1 MKSSTTIE
9 DLFQGNQIKVPAYQR
24 SYSWDTEFDQSK
36 SSKQVN
42 TFLSDLEEYSKT
54 NSKIPYYFGHF
65 LFEKTDN
72 NVFNVVDGQQRMTT
86 IVIFIAVLFKR
97 LKELKKVENVEGLSK
112 EQFKIYQNII
122 KRQVKYVFT
131 TVDYDERAFKDYI
144 IDQIKVNDLL
154 LKTESARRFV
164 NAFKFFEKHLSVKNE
179 KELLKLLNILKNASC
194 TTHTVRNES
203 EAIQMFI
210 FQNNRGKKPST
221 LEIIKAEFIFHVHLY
236 ANDTDRKD
244 LIEEI
249 RQRFEVIY
257 EAISSIE
264 YKIHEDDVLKY
275 TVRYFFN
282 KLWEDNPQERIQK
295 SLTDKTLSIKFIQDF
310 TADLAESFEYLKQ
323 FFNIDEKKS
332 HVIHSII
339 SLGQIGV
346 AIPFI
351 LKSYFFNLNLSE
363 REKLCS
369 ALEII
374 LLRHRLI
381 GTRADIISRLTDVYE
396 KFNRANPSIMPIIER
411 IEYLKEPDHW
421 WYSYWNN
428 EVLENALNNRIQ
440 YGTAKY
446 LLWKYENYLESQEK
460 KGYQFRRYD
469 AIIAPELEH
478 IAPQTPKNNE
488 RVASG
493 YPEYDDEFKSE
504 YLNCLGN
511 YLLISKSHNS
521 SIGNSNFK
529 SKRDSYEKSPLAQQR
544 EVFTMTVDRR
554 KWSKVLI
561 KKRHEKI
568 VNFLLASI

>member
-1 MKSSTTIE
+1 
-9 DLFQGNQIKVPAYQR
+9 
-24 SYSWDTEFDQSK
+24 
-36 SSKQVN
+36 
-42 TFLSDLEEYSKT
+42 
-54 NSKIPYYFGHF
+54 
-65 LFEKTDN
+65 
-72 NVFNVVDGQQRMTT
+72 
-86 IVIFIAVLFKR
+86 
-97 LKELKKVENVEGLSK
+97 
-112 EQFKIYQNII
+112 
-122 KRQVKYVFT
+122 
-131 TVDYDERAFKDYI
+131 
-144 IDQIKVNDLL
+144 
-154 LKTESARRFV
+154 SAKRFV
-164 NAFKFFEKHLSVKNE
+164 NAFKFFEKYLSLKDEND
-179 KELLKLLNILKNASC
+179 LLKLLNIVRNASC
-194 TTHTVRNES
+194 TTHTVIDES

-221 LEIIKAEFIFHVHLY
+221 LEIIKAEFMFHVHLY
-236 ANDTDRKD
+236 ANDADRKE

-264 YKIHEDDVLKY
+264 YKIHEDDVLRY

-295 SLTDKTLSIKFIQDF
+295 SLTDKTLSIKFIKDF
-310 TADLAESFEYLKQ
+310 TSVLAESFEYLKQ
-323 FFNIDEKKS
+323 FFNIDEKNS
-332 HVIHSII
+332 HAIHSII

-351 LKSYFFNLNLSE
+351 LKSYFFNLDLSE

-381 GTRADIISRLTDVYE
+381 GTRADIISRLKDVYE
-396 KFNRANPSIMPIIER
+396 KFDKNTPSIIPIIKR
-411 IEYLKEPDHW
+411 IEYLKVTDSW

-428 EVLENALNNRIQ
+428 GELENALNNRIQ
-440 YGTAKY
+440 HGTAKY

-469 AIIAPELEH
+469 SIIAPELEH

-488 RVASG
+488 RVANG

-529 SKRDSYEKSPLAQQR
+529 SKRDSYKKSPLAQQR
-544 EVFTMTVDRR
+544 EVFIMTDGRI
-554 KWSKVLI
+554 KWSKILI
-561 KKRHEKI
+561 KKRHKKI
-568 VNFLLASI
+568 VNFLLTSI